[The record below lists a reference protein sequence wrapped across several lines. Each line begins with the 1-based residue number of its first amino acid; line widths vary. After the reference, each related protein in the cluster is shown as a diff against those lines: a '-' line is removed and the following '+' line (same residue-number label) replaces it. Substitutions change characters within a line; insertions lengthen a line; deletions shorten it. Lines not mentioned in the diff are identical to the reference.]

1 MQAIIEVRKPYSDP
15 RITTLES
22 NGVINIRE
30 VVDAYRF
37 YSTDCSLK
45 DNLLEIAHALTN
57 HVSEQFRCFIYE
69 PDKNKIEILETNK
82 TSYHEGNS
90 ILWDF
95 RRCYTSNFWIIEKQP
110 LQGVKNSLA
119 EVILGIV
126 STLLQQKGI
135 NAIEQCIQVETSL
148 LMIGTGRL
156 PDLNLLYN
164 PMIEELSLEKV
175 HSKKV
180 AFCYSHEMDSV
191 TFSGDTKDLTLEELA
206 SFNCQNALNLSD
218 IQLSKIVEYFR
229 LQEGRSYVRDIELET
244 IAQTWSEHCKHNIM
258 SYPIDDLQ
266 EGIFRGYIKKSTE
279 TIIRNNPNHIC
290 ASVFTDNAGAIWFD
304 KDYLICV
311 KVETHNSPSA
321 LEPFGGAMTG
331 ILGVNRDILG
341 FGLAAKPIANYY
353 AFCVED
359 PDTENQDL
367 YHDSHKTKPKL
378 DSRTILKGIIRG
390 VNAGGNCSGIPTP
403 QGALYFSSAFR
414 AKPLVFVGCAGII
427 PAKIAEKESW
437 VKAPRDGD
445 LIVIA
450 GGRTG
455 RDGIHGAT
463 FSSTGITDSNVK
475 GTEVQL
481 GDPFT
486 QKKLSDAIIR
496 EVRDADLCNAI
507 TDNGAGG
514 LSSSVGEMGKN
525 GFVVHLEKVLLKTIG
540 LAPWEIWISESQE
553 RMTFAIPREKLEAF
567 GRIMTKHGVEF
578 AVIGEF
584 NRSGR
589 GLITFE
595 GKTVFDLSLCF
606 LHDGNPTIHLQT
618 KKPREMR
625 GQPHVSF
632 SSLEEAIRD
641 KNVCSRKFI
650 AEQYDHE
657 VQGTSILKPLQGKN
671 EIFSDVTAIKPLYN
685 SRKCIGQSQ
694 DLAIITRDPY
704 LDTCSSIE
712 KAVRNLV
719 TIGVNPQKIALLDN
733 FCWSDSNDPEKL
745 WLLKEAGRAC
755 HDTSI
760 ALGTPFISGKDSM
773 FNDFSGYTTSGA
785 KVKVSNIPSLLITAV
800 GIIDDYEDI
809 VSLDAKYPEDL
820 IYLIDM
826 KVEVKRALE
835 IFGRYYSAL
844 KNQLVAS
851 AIPVGLGG
859 RLVSIAKMLIA
870 NGHGGTIFLEN
881 NKDNLEKSHEIVVTV
896 APKNE
901 LAFRETFLDTEITKI
916 GTVTREAAVE
926 IGKSTKIEV
935 DALLSL
941 YKRILL

>member
-1 MQAIIEVRKPYSDP
+1 MQAIIEVRKPHSDP
-15 RITTLES
+15 RIATLES
-22 NGVINIRE
+22 DGVINIRE
-30 VVDAYRF
+30 VIDVYRF
-37 YSTDCSLK
+37 HSTNHASK
-45 DNLLEIAHALTN
+45 ETLLEIVHALTN
-57 HVSEQFRCFIYE
+57 HVSEQFRCFIYNA
-69 PDKNKIEILETNK
+69 DRNKIKILETSK
-82 TSYHEGNS
+82 ISYHEGSS

-95 RRCYTSNFWIIEKQP
+95 RRCYTSDFWVIEKQT
-110 LQGVKNSLA
+110 LRGVKNLLA
-119 EVILGIV
+119 EVTLDIV
-126 STLLQQKGI
+126 TTLLKQRDI
-135 NAIEQCIQVETSL
+135 NTIEQDIQVETST
-148 LMIGTGRL
+148 LMIGRGRL

-164 PMIEELSLEKV
+164 PMIEEISLKAI
-175 HSKKV
+175 HSKR
-180 AFCYSHEMDSV
+180 V
-191 TFSGDTKDLTLEELA
+191 TFCDPHESVNIISSGKTKNLTLEELDA
-206 SFNCQNALNLSD
+206 FNRQNALNLNE
-218 IQLSKIVEYFR
+218 IQLSKIAEHFR
-229 LQEGRSYVRDIELET
+229 SKEGRSYLRDIELET

-304 KDYLICV
+304 KDHLICV

-359 PDTENQDL
+359 PDTERQDL
-367 YHDSHKTKPKL
+367 YHDIHKTKPKL
-378 DSRTILKGIIRG
+378 DSRSILKGIIQG
-390 VNAGGNCSGIPTP
+390 VNTGGNCSGIPTP
-403 QGALYFSSAFR
+403 QGALYFSNAFQ

-437 VKAPRDGD
+437 IKGPEDGD

-463 FSSTGITDSNVK
+463 FSSAGITDSNVK
-475 GTEVQL
+475 GTEIQL

-496 EVRDADLCNAI
+496 EVRDTALYNAI

-514 LSSSVGEMGKN
+514 LSSSVGEMGRE
-525 GFVVHLEKVLLKTIG
+525 GFVVHLEKVLLKTSG

-553 RMTFAIPREKLEAF
+553 RMTFAVPRGKLETF
-567 GRIMTKHGVEF
+567 GHIMTRHGVEF

-584 NRSGR
+584 NKSGR

-595 GKTVFDLSLCF
+595 GTTVFDLSLHF
-606 LHDGNPTIHLQT
+606 LHDGNPTVHLQT
-618 KKPREMR
+618 KKPKEMP
-625 GQPHVSF
+625 GKPHVTF
-632 SSLEEAIRD
+632 SSLEETIRD

-650 AEQYDHE
+650 AKQYDHE
-657 VQGTSILKPLQGKN
+657 VQGTSILKPLQGRNK
-671 EIFSDVTAIKPLYN
+671 IFSEVTAIKPLHN
-685 SRKCIGQSQ
+685 SKKCIGQAQ
-694 DLAIITRDPY
+694 DLAIMTRDPY

-712 KAVRNLV
+712 QAVRNLV
-719 TIGVNPQKIALLDN
+719 TIGVNPQKIVLLDN

-755 HDTSI
+755 HDISI

-773 FNDFSGYTTSGA
+773 FNDFSGYTASGA
-785 KVKVSNIPSLLITAV
+785 KVKISNIPSLLITAI
-800 GIIDDYEDI
+800 GIVDDYEDI
-809 VSLDAKYPEDL
+809 VSLDTKYPEDL

-826 KVEVKRALE
+826 NVEAKRAFE
-835 IFGRYYSAL
+835 VFRRYHLAL
-844 KNQLVAS
+844 KNKLVAS
-851 AIPVGLGG
+851 AIPVGSGG
-859 RLVSIAKMLIA
+859 RLVSIAKMLMA
-870 NGHGGTIFLEN
+870 NGHGGMISLED
-881 NKDNLEKSHEIVVTV
+881 NKENLEKSHEIIVTV

-901 LAFRETFLDTEITKI
+901 LAFMDTFLDTEITKI
-916 GTVTREAAVE
+916 GKVTQEAVLE
-926 IGKSTKIEV
+926 MGKSSKVKI
-935 DALLSL
+935 DALLSA
-941 YKRILL
+941 YKGTLL